1 MTPTPEALPP
11 LQTVATLPHQIAQY
25 LSSIVELTHKQAA
38 AVWGILA
45 AAGVVGVPA
54 GAKTGSAVLLGYAAV
69 CHLAERFLK

>member
-1 MTPTPEALPP
+1 MTPTRAPSLA
-11 LQTVATLPHQIAQY
+11 TVATLPHQIAQY
-25 LSSIVELTHKQAA
+25 FSSIVELTHKQVA

-69 CHLAERFLK
+69 CHIAERFLKA